1 MRHRAKHHAVD
12 RSPCTASEFPDH
24 RRFDNDFIATEQLFC
39 AESVF
44 FSGTE
49 HHARVPTFTR
59 PRSLRRARMM
69 FRSLRQRLA
78 PSLCVFSHH
87 CWIKTWSCRTGC
99 VFRSVLV
106 SRAPVLSVLE
116 VKKSARQRVPAA
128 RCETKEFGST
138 FATASPQRTIVCA
151 RPNEMLRDMLCDRK
165 IGHKYVTR
173 IFLSVL
179 LVVVSKV
186 AYARAFLQNK
196 IHRRISF

>member
-106 SRAPVLSVLE
+106 SRALVLSVLE

-128 RCETKEFGST
+128 RCETKKIGST
-138 FATASPQRTIVCA
+138 PHPNVRLYVHDQMRCYGICCAIEKLGTSTSLAFSSPFSSLLYLKSHMRALSCRT
-151 RPNEMLRDMLCDRK
+151 
-165 IGHKYVTR
+165 
-173 IFLSVL
+173 
-179 LVVVSKV
+179 
-186 AYARAFLQNK
+186 K
-196 IHRRISF
+196 IHRRIIF